1 MAASR
6 KREIAVESH
15 SDVTPARGAEQGY
28 LKSLPATGA
37 YVSSKPDSVT
47 PGTVLYWL
55 GLAVL
60 LILMVAIIWNVYTS
74 PASLGI

>member
-1 MAASR
+1 M
-6 KREIAVESH
+6 
-15 SDVTPARGAEQGY
+15 
-28 LKSLPATGA
+28 
-37 YVSSKPDSVT
+37 SSKPAPVT

-60 LILMVAIIWNVYTS
+60 LVLVVAIVWNVFTS

>member
-47 PGTVLYWL
+47 PGTVLYWR
-55 GLAVL
+55 GLV
-60 LILMVAIIWNVYTS
+60 LMVAIIWNVFTS

>member
-1 MAASR
+1 MTYMTS
-6 KREIAVESH
+6 KRGPI
-15 SDVTPARGAEQGY
+15 
-28 LKSLPATGA
+28 
-37 YVSSKPDSVT
+37 T

-60 LILMVAIIWNVYTS
+60 LIGVLTIIWKVVNP

>member
-1 MAASR
+1 MS
-6 KREIAVESH
+6 
-15 SDVTPARGAEQGY
+15 Y
-28 LKSLPATGA
+28 
-37 YVSSKPDSVT
+37 KPEPVT

-60 LILMVAIIWNVYTS
+60 LIGVVTVIWNVVNP

>member
-1 MAASR
+1 M
-6 KREIAVESH
+6 
-15 SDVTPARGAEQGY
+15 
-28 LKSLPATGA
+28 
-37 YVSSKPDSVT
+37 SSKPAPVT

-60 LILMVAIIWNVYTS
+60 LVVMVAIVWNVFTS